1 MKLTPILAGLGF
13 AALLVSQS
21 ALATDQVDAAIS
33 DYKKGENLSGKLT
46 SVGSDTLANV
56 MTLWTEEFKRLYPG
70 VNIEVQA
77 SGSSTAP
84 PALTEGTA
92 NFGPMSRLMKDVE
105 QQAFERKYGYPPL
118 AVPVAID
125 ALAVFVNKDNPI
137 KSLSIPQ
144 VDAMFSSTI
153 LCGNFNEINTWG
165 EAGLTDAQW
174 ESKPI
179 QLFGRNSVSGTYGY
193 FKDKALCK
201 GDFKNGVNEQP
212 GSSAVVQAVSGSVNG
227 IGYSGIGY
235 KTAGVRALPL
245 SQENDGEVVEPT
257 TENAISGKYPLSR
270 YLYIYVNK
278 PPGKPLPA
286 LEREFLKMVLSKIGQ
301 QIVIKDGFI
310 ALPADA
316 EKKALA
322 EIEGTK

>member
-1 MKLTPILAGLGF
+1 MKLTPLIAGLGF
-13 AALLVSQS
+13 AALLVSKS
-21 ALATDQVDAAIS
+21 TLAVDQVDAAVS
-33 DYKKGENLSGKLT
+33 DYKKGEALSGKLT

-56 MTLWTEEFKRLYPG
+56 MTLWSEEFKKLYPG
-70 VNIEVQA
+70 VQIEVQA
-77 SGSSTAP
+77 AGSSTAP
-84 PALTEGTA
+84 PALTEGTS

-105 QQAFERKYGYPPL
+105 LQAFERKYGYPPL

-137 KSLSIPQ
+137 KSLTIPQ
-144 VDAMFSSTI
+144 VDAIFSSTV

-165 EAGLTDAQW
+165 DLELSDPQW
-174 ESKPI
+174 ASKPI

-201 GDFKNGVNEQP
+201 GDFKKGVNEQP
-212 GSSAVVQAVSGSVNG
+212 GSSAVVQAVSESVNG

-245 SQENDGEVVEPT
+245 AQEADGTPVEPT
-257 TENAISGKYPLSR
+257 TENAINGKYPLSR

-278 PPGKPLPA
+278 APGKPLA
-286 LEREFLKMVLSKIGQ
+286 AMEREFLRFVLSKQGQ
-301 QIVIKDGFI
+301 QVVIKDGFI
-310 ALPADA
+310 ALPSDA
-316 EKKALA
+316 EKKAMA
-322 EIEGTK
+322 EIDAK